1 MGTLSAESMDASSGC
16 AKEADQT
23 HCPSRF
29 RLAAPKRIR
38 RSGLVACYAANQA
51 LGTIWRGSKE
61 DPDTKEIR
69 NRATLRRVADVGAR
83 DVIEANAGDTDGCDP
98 RGGHGMPPPPAAEAA
113 HDV

>member
-1 MGTLSAESMDASSGC
+1 MDASSGC

-29 RLAAPKRIR
+29 QLAAPKRIR

-69 NRATLRRVADVGAR
+69 NRATLRRSRTSAPATSLKPMLATQMVATH
-83 DVIEANAGDTDGCDP
+83 EAVMECP
-98 RGGHGMPPPPAAEAA
+98 RHRRPRPLTMF
-113 HDV
+113 D